1 MNELRKHF
9 ALSLAIHGVL
19 FCLIY
24 AVSSTCAQN
33 NLPIVIDF
41 NVDLDAL
48 GTAGPGLGPAKH
60 SAGLTAPKAAN
71 RLRSNP
77 VPSRDVVHSEPH
89 VSPTSVTGQ
98 MLKAAVEHTGPVV
111 IATPAKTGPSFV
123 AKSEI
128 SGTLAV
134 SGRTGGASGQG
145 ESGTAGGGNSGPSTG
160 GGGATSGL
168 PGGGGAS
175 ADQLKSRYMKEHFT
189 YIKDLIQRSISYPVR
204 ARKMGWTGKV
214 VVSFTVHETGR
225 VSNEVVVSSSGFELL
240 DNNVIS
246 TIKAVSPFP
255 RPPVKAELR
264 VPIVY
269 HLE

>member
-19 FCLIY
+19 FGLIY

-48 GTAGPGLGPAKH
+48 GTAGPGLGPANQSTGAPARKV
-60 SAGLTAPKAAN
+60 AGRPP
-71 RLRSNP
+71 SNP
-77 VPSRDVVHSEPH
+77 VPLSDVARAEPR
-89 VSPTSVTGQ
+89 VSAASLTGQ
-98 MLKAAVEHTGPVV
+98 VLKVAVEHTGPVA
-111 IATPAKTGPSFV
+111 IAAPAKAGLSFV

-128 SGTLAV
+128 SGTSVA
-134 SGRTGGASGQG
+134 SGRAGGASGQG

-175 ADQLKSRYMKEHFT
+175 ADQLKNRYMKENFT
-189 YIKDLIQRSISYPVR
+189 YIKDLIQRSISYPAR

-255 RPPVKAELR
+255 RPPIKAELR